1 MSTGRFLVMLD
12 PDPAAAVPE
21 PSELTPDSPALTSP
35 STLAEPPRRL
45 RFGRFEADLEAGLL
59 SREGLPVKLQPQPFK
74 VLVLLARRS
83 GQVVS
88 RDEIRHEV
96 WGDDTFVNFD
106 QGLAYCLNQIRGAL
120 GEQAGAHQ
128 YIQTLPRRGYRFIA
142 PVTAVRPEAPPA
154 TDGPASAAA
163 PAASDARPR
172 RRVAMLAASAVA
184 AVIAIAWLV
193 RFLPTPA
200 SGQAR
205 TLMVVLPF
213 EELGPE
219 ASADHLGDG
228 MTEEIITEIGRVSPQ
243 RLGVIARTSAL
254 RYKDSRPELERL
266 GTELGVGH
274 VLEGTVQ
281 RVADHLRVT
290 ARLVRVSDRAQVWAR
305 TYDQPLSDVL
315 ELQARVASDVA
326 LSVAGTLAADAR
338 PRPQPVDP
346 EVYRLLMQA
355 RFIWHQRTREGYER
369 ALAAYREAAQRDPLS
384 APAHAG
390 IAQSLLGLA
399 GVGALP
405 GPEAYAQAR
414 EAVRR
419 ALELDPHLAEAY
431 AVSGAIEA
439 VDSNDWTAA
448 EAAYRRALE
457 LNPSDPVAHHWFSL
471 LLCIRGRSAE
481 AVSEA
486 RLAYAAD
493 PVSSIVSNNLAIML
507 VINGRAAEAL
517 AQSDVTIALDPQ
529 AARGY
534 VLRGESLLELDR
546 PAEAIAPLVRA
557 RELRRDLGTRSGLF
571 LARAYAETGRA
582 AEAKALLDSLSALAR
597 DSRSALDHYERAAV
611 LEGAGFRDEAFD
623 QLELGYADR
632 EGGVRFVLLDPAFRG
647 MHGDPRLA
655 SLTRRLRLT
664 S

>member
-1 MSTGRFLVMLD
+1 MLD
-12 PDPAAAVPE
+12 HDPASAGSEPTELNPESTPETSSPAVP
-21 PSELTPDSPALTSP
+21 D
-35 STLAEPPRRL
+35 PPRRL

-59 SREGLPVKLQPQPFK
+59 SREGVPVKLQPQPFK
-74 VLVLLARRS
+74 VLALLARRS

-88 RDEIRHEV
+88 RDEIRREV
-96 WGDDTFVNFD
+96 WGEDTFVNFD
-106 QGLAYCLNQIRGAL
+106 QGLAYCLNQIRQAL

-128 YIQTLPRRGYRFIA
+128 YVQTLPRRGYRFIA
-142 PVTAVRPEAPPA
+142 PVSAVSSVASPLA
-154 TDGPASAAA
+154 DVGPAAAAA
-163 PAASDARPR
+163 PFPSPADDAPR
-172 RRVAMLAASAVA
+172 TSGARRVVMVALSLVA
-184 AVIAIAWLV
+184 AVLAVVVVI
-193 RFLPTPA
+193 RSLPTPA
-200 SGQAR
+200 AGGAR

-213 EELGPE
+213 DELGPE
-219 ASADHLGDG
+219 TSADHLGDG

-243 RLGVIARTSAL
+243 RLGVIARTSAM

-266 GTELGVGH
+266 GTELGVDH

-281 RVADHLRVT
+281 RVADRMRVT

-305 TYDQPLSDVL
+305 TYDHRMSDVL
-315 ELQARVASDVA
+315 ALQGQVASDVA
-326 LSVAGTLAADAR
+326 RSVAGTLATDVA

-346 EVYRLLMQA
+346 EVYRLLVQA
-355 RFIWHQRTREGYER
+355 RFIAHQRTREGYER
-369 ALAAYREAAQRDPLS
+369 ALALYREAASRDPSS

-390 IAQSLLGLA
+390 IAQSLLGVA
-399 GVGALP
+399 GTGAMP

-414 EAVRR
+414 AAVRR
-419 ALELDPHLAEAY
+419 ALELDPTLAEAY

-448 EAAYRRALE
+448 EAFYRRALE
-457 LNPSDPVAHHWFSL
+457 LNPSDPVAHHWLSL
-471 LLCIRGRSAE
+471 LLCIRGRSSE

-507 VINGRAAEAL
+507 IIAGRPAEAL

-529 AARGY
+529 VQRGY
-534 VLRGESLLELDR
+534 VLRGESLLDLKR
-546 PAEAIAPLVRA
+546 PAEAIAPLLRA
-557 RELRRDLGTRSGLF
+557 RELRRDLGTRAGLF

-582 AEAKALLDSLSALAR
+582 SESRALLDALAKTAR
-597 DSRSALDHYERAAV
+597 DPAADLDHYERATV
-611 LEGAGFRDEAFD
+611 LEGAGFRDEAFAL
-623 QLELGYADR
+623 LEKSFALR
-632 EGGVRFVLLDPAFRG
+632 EGGVRFVLLDPAFNG
-647 MHGDPRLA
+647 MHGDPRLD